1 MSPVVERREMVV
13 VARLVVEV
21 EVRVPVVNDPVV
33 AVVAVRLVKN
43 PVTAVRSVEKRL
55 VVVAL
60 APIAERKLRE
70 VIVEEEIVV
79 VARADCPCT

>member
-1 MSPVVERREMVV
+1 VKNAV
-13 VARLVVEV
+13 VAR
-21 EVRVPVVNDPVV
+21 
-33 AVVAVRLVKN
+33 K
-43 PVTAVRSVEKRL
+43 SVEKRL